1 MLPFISTMSQA
12 AIIKDDDV
20 VMGDPEDES
29 SNVETNDARDCADC
43 GEDIGNY
50 QPFVE
55 FMPCRHVVCCPCQL
69 TTLTDLQRFAL
80 QLLVDDNELK
90 NCTKFRKEDIRK

>member
-1 MLPFISTMSQA
+1 MLPSFISTMSQA
-12 AIIKDDDV
+12 AIVKDDDDV

-29 SNVETNDARDCADC
+29 SDVETNDARDCADC

-69 TTLTDLQRFAL
+69 TTLTERKPYKDLL
-80 QLLVDDNELK
+80 CNYWL
-90 NCTKFRKEDIRK
+90 TIMS